1 MSKKRNPIKCTF
13 FGYTLAETKRNKIIR
28 FLKKNNYDFEETYDY
43 KIIVRDITFEGFHCK
58 KVKLDFCRETIW
70 SIDADLGVFE
80 DENLFKSTY
89 DKLSTTFNNKY
100 GNHCIIK
107 DDYGCAYEDDD
118 MLCDFICRDKH
129 IEFSYTVTNV
139 DVKTLNIMKKHHW
152 HLILEN
158 NITAPKTGVYLFAI
172 RNNYDI
178 SYECHKLKEGDSF
191 YGVIGASTAA
201 PTDNFVPVAYHFCKE
216 YIDSNSISKSSCIT
230 DSSWRQCVFDSTSK
244 GLRVVAF
251 TLNGALTYAIS
262 ESSVFFFEKEESFTY
277 KDTHLSPW
285 WGDEMKIQQDIKIL
299 AYHYIEFFGNVGS
312 SYWWYKYRKI
322 HSDENEMCLTLKNVE

>member
-100 GNHCIIK
+100 GTHCIIK

-172 RNNYDI
+172 RNNYAI

-216 YIDSNSISKSSCIT
+216 YVDSNSISKSSCIT
-230 DSSWRQCVFDSTSK
+230 DKSWRQCVFDSTSK

-251 TLNGALTYAIS
+251 TLNGVLTYAIS

-299 AYHYIEFFGNVGS
+299 AFHYIEFFGNVGS

-322 HSDENEMCLTLKNVE
+322 HSDENEM

>member
-201 PTDNFVPVAYHFCKE
+201 LTDNFVPVAYHFCKE
-216 YIDSNSISKSSCIT
+216 YVDSNSISKSSCIT

-251 TLNGALTYAIS
+251 TLNGVLTYAIS

-277 KDTHLSPW
+277 KDTHLSPC

-322 HSDENEMCLTLKNVE
+322 HSDENEM

>member
-89 DKLSTTFNNKY
+89 DKLRTTFNCKY
-100 GNHCIIK
+100 ENYRIINE
-107 DDYGCAYEDDD
+107 DTGCAYEDENT
-118 MLCDFICRDKH
+118 LLDFVCRDKQ
-129 IEFSYTVTNV
+129 IVFSYTATNV
-139 DVKTLNIMKKHHW
+139 EIMTSNIMKKHHW

-172 RNNYDI
+172 RNVDHI
-178 SYECHKLKEGDSF
+178 SYECYKLKEGESF
-191 YGVIGASTAA
+191 YSVVGASTAA
-201 PTDNFVPVAYHFCKE
+201 PTDKFVPIAYHFFKE
-216 YIDSNSISKSSCIT
+216 FVDSNCISKSSCIT
-230 DSSWRQCVFDSTSK
+230 DSSWRQCVFDSFDKK

-251 TLNGALTYAIS
+251 TLNGTLTYGIS
-262 ESSVFFFEKEESFTY
+262 
-277 KDTHLSPW
+277 DH
-285 WGDEMKIQQDIKIL
+285 EMNNQQDIKIL
-299 AYHYIEFFGNVGS
+299 AYHYIEFFGEDGH
-312 SYWWYKYRKI
+312 SYWWSKYWKI
-322 HSDENEMCLTLKNVE
+322 HSDENEM

>member
-216 YIDSNSISKSSCIT
+216 YVDSNSISMSSSIT
-230 DSSWRQCVFDSTSK
+230 DKSWRQCVFDSTSK

-251 TLNGALTYAIS
+251 TLNGVLTYAIS
-262 ESSVFFFEKEESFTY
+262 ESSVFFFEKEASFTY
-277 KDTHLSPW
+277 KDTHLSPC

-322 HSDENEMCLTLKNVE
+322 HSDENEM

>member
-129 IEFSYTVTNV
+129 IESSYTVTNV

-172 RNNYDI
+172 RNNYAI

-216 YIDSNSISKSSCIT
+216 YVDSNSISKSSCIT

-251 TLNGALTYAIS
+251 TLNGVLTYAIS

-299 AYHYIEFFGNVGS
+299 AFHYIEFFGNVGS

-322 HSDENEMCLTLKNVE
+322 HSDENEM